1 MTLLEFE
8 YYQAVKSSELVDQA
22 WMSKDK
28 VQRCPNLLRVSAHSN
43 KVRHDIIMQ
52 ANVSFRVLKPK
63 NSLLQF
69 TWYLQKLIVETEN
82 FEERAAVLQRIL
94 EIMVA
99 LHELNNFNG
108 LLAINAAMQASSIY
122 RLQATKDRMPNNLQN
137 ELEKFRAY
145 PENR

>member
-1 MTLLEFE
+1 
-8 YYQAVKSSELVDQA
+8 
-22 WMSKDK
+22 
-28 VQRCPNLLRVSAHSN
+28 
-43 KVRHDIIMQ
+43 MQ
-52 ANVSFRVLKPK
+52 ANVSFRVLKP

-145 PENR
+145 PQNR

>member
-43 KVRHDIIMQ
+43 KVRHDDIIMQ
-52 ANVSFRVLKPK
+52 ANVSFRVLKP

>member
-1 MTLLEFE
+1 M
-8 YYQAVKSSELVDQA
+8 
-22 WMSKDK
+22 
-28 VQRCPNLLRVSAHSN
+28 
-43 KVRHDIIMQ
+43 
-52 ANVSFRVLKPK
+52 
-63 NSLLQF
+63 
-69 TWYLQKLIVETEN
+69 
-82 FEERAAVLQRIL
+82 QRIL